1 MEDIRPYFE
10 QFKDFGDTY
19 ETLEKA
25 HGQIELRQY
34 EVITDTGWLRQ
45 AHSEWGHIQSIGR
58 SRIQI
63 TKNGQASEDIRYFIL
78 GCQVSAKEL
87 CDYVRGHWQIESVH
101 WLLDAVFRE
110 DANKRLN
117 KRLAFPLKVM
127 DKFCLAVLKRIDFGK
142 KMSMRRKKYTLS
154 LSFDKYLNSLL

>member
-10 QFKDFGDTY
+10 QSKDFGDTY

-78 GCQVSAKEL
+78 GCQVSAKN
-87 CDYVRGHWQIESVH
+87 SV
-101 WLLDAVFRE
+101 
-110 DANKRLN
+110 
-117 KRLAFPLKVM
+117 
-127 DKFCLAVLKRIDFGK
+127 
-142 KMSMRRKKYTLS
+142 TT
-154 LSFDKYLNSLL
+154 